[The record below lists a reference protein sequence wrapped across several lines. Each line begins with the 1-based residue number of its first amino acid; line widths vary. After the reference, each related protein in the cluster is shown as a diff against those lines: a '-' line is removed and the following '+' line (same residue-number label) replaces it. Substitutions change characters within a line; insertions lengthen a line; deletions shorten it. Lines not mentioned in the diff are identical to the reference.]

1 MRRIA
6 WVLLLAFAFVI
17 PWEYSLDTGEPSGNV
32 ARILGLLL
40 ILVAIPAVFHAG
52 RLHTPGP
59 MQWVVLAFYL
69 WFCCSYFWTI
79 STSAT
84 LDRMRGYFQEMM
96 VVWLVWEFAESPRDL
111 RSLLRAYVAGSWV
124 LALLTLVNFASM
136 DAMIAGQIRFVAQGQ
151 DPNDAAR
158 FLDLGFPLAA
168 VLFDGEHR
176 WLGRL
181 LALGYLPLGL
191 LAVLLTA
198 SRGGFL
204 TAVAALLGCGILL
217 ACGHGR
223 RAVAGAF
230 ALSAIAAAL
239 WLIVPR
245 DTIARLATISEQAQ
259 GGNLNDRVNIWTL
272 GWHAFA
278 QAPLLGYGA
287 GTYVTAAGLA
297 PIDTAHNTALSIL
310 VNGGLCA
317 FFLAVAIVALAAGSI
332 GKTRGPLRLALA
344 TTLLIWAIASLAAT
358 VEESRTTWLLLA
370 LIALAGRLAGE
381 DPEGLAAHFS
391 DVRPS
396 PQLAM
401 ARWWPESALT
411 CLRLEVGIPTGADQ
425 SCPRVSQE
433 METRRRR
440 WDAEDRELLAAAESR
455 IGDAGSESS
464 PQFSE
469 RLVSGQFPGR
479 AQAQAGKQSAALVLG
494 ALVIVAV
501 GVSMRSRRAQR
512 EV

>member
-1 MRRIA
+1 
-6 WVLLLAFAFVI
+6 
-17 PWEYSLDTGEPSGNV
+17 
-32 ARILGLLL
+32 
-40 ILVAIPAVFHAG
+40 
-52 RLHTPGP
+52 
-59 MQWVVLAFYL
+59 
-69 WFCCSYFWTI
+69 
-79 STSAT
+79 
-84 LDRMRGYFQEMM
+84 
-96 VVWLVWEFAESPRDL
+96 
-111 RSLLRAYVAGSWV
+111 
-124 LALLTLVNFASM
+124 
-136 DAMIAGQIRFVAQGQ
+136 
-151 DPNDAAR
+151 
-158 FLDLGFPLAA
+158 
-168 VLFDGEHR
+168 
-176 WLGRL
+176 
-181 LALGYLPLGL
+181 
-191 LAVLLTA
+191 
-198 SRGGFL
+198 
-204 TAVAALLGCGILL
+204 
-217 ACGHGR
+217 
-223 RAVAGAF
+223 
-230 ALSAIAAAL
+230 
-239 WLIVPR
+239 
-245 DTIARLATISEQAQ
+245 
-259 GGNLNDRVNIWTL
+259 
-272 GWHAFA
+272 
-278 QAPLLGYGA
+278 
-287 GTYVTAAGLA
+287 VTAAGLA

-317 FFLAVAIVALAAGSI
+317 FFLAVAIVSLAAGSI
-332 GKTRGPLRLALA
+332 GRTRGPLRLALA

>member
-1 MRRIA
+1 
-6 WVLLLAFAFVI
+6 
-17 PWEYSLDTGEPSGNV
+17 
-32 ARILGLLL
+32 
-40 ILVAIPAVFHAG
+40 
-52 RLHTPGP
+52 
-59 MQWVVLAFYL
+59 
-69 WFCCSYFWTI
+69 
-79 STSAT
+79 
-84 LDRMRGYFQEMM
+84 
-96 VVWLVWEFAESPRDL
+96 
-111 RSLLRAYVAGSWV
+111 
-124 LALLTLVNFASM
+124 
-136 DAMIAGQIRFVAQGQ
+136 
-151 DPNDAAR
+151 
-158 FLDLGFPLAA
+158 
-168 VLFDGEHR
+168 
-176 WLGRL
+176 
-181 LALGYLPLGL
+181 
-191 LAVLLTA
+191 
-198 SRGGFL
+198 
-204 TAVAALLGCGILL
+204 VAALLGCGILL